1 MESMNQTSSRTGP
14 RFRVLQPF
22 GFMGVGLALSLVGG
36 IAVAAAD
43 QTSTQ
48 QYTWNIM
55 AEARGV
61 SPYAEVPSEA
71 PGGGPFVR
79 AELESTNQIDPSTA
93 FGALGYPSQT
103 AQEGAFNIRSKP
115 GDVYASSGGGSSLEK
130 SARFAPFGEAGPYV
144 AVEAPDALTAQ
155 GEGAFRIIEPQDV
168 KADSGYSLAKTF
180 FSKEVDAMV
189 AESTTHAFGIRV
201 GDDLRISAFESWVRM
216 TFRPDA
222 EPTVDYRLSL
232 TGVHSGKTEAMGWS
246 NQSASSGSSG
256 DSNNDIVISGKGIGA
271 GKVAEDFAKQLS
283 DRAEIP
289 NLMKGGVFIH
299 QPRFVQDG
307 PFFKLAGA
315 ALELRYDNAPRQ
327 GGFGQAMG
335 IRFGDSVAE
344 GYYLSR

>member
-1 MESMNQTSSRTGP
+1 MDPMNQTSSRTP
-14 RFRVLQPF
+14 KRSRVLQPLCLL
-22 GFMGVGLALSLVGG
+22 GAGLALSLVGG
-36 IAVAAAD
+36 IAVAGAEE
-43 QTSTQ
+43 TSTQ
-48 QYTWNIM
+48 QYTWNIV

-79 AELESTNQIDPSTA
+79 AELESTNQIDPSAA

-103 AQEGAFNIRSKP
+103 AQEGAFNIKSKP

-130 SARFAPFGEAGPYV
+130 KARFAPFGAAGPYV

-155 GEGAFRIIEPQDV
+155 GEGAFRVIEPQDV
-168 KADSGYSLAKTF
+168 KADSGYSLAKTS
-180 FSKEVDAMV
+180 FSKEVNAMV
-189 AESTTHAFGIRV
+189 AESTTHAFGIKVGDTFRV
-201 GDDLRISAFESWVRM
+201 GAFESWVRM

-222 EPTVDYRLSL
+222 EPTVDYRLAL
-232 TGVHSGKTEAMGWS
+232 TGVHSGNTEAMGWS
-246 NQSASSGSSG
+246 NQSESSGPSA

-271 GKVAEDFAKQLS
+271 GKVAEDFAKQMS
-283 DRAEIP
+283 DHAEIP

-299 QPRFVQDG
+299 QPRVAQDG
-307 PFFKLAGA
+307 QYFKLAGA
-315 ALELRYDNAPRQ
+315 ALELRYENLPRQ

-335 IRFGDSVAE
+335 IRFGDSVAQ

>member
-1 MESMNQTSSRTGP
+1 MDPMNQMSSRTP
-14 RFRVLQPF
+14 KRSRVLQPL
-22 GFMGVGLALSLVGG
+22 GLLGAGLALSLIGG
-36 IAVAAAD
+36 ITVAGAD
-43 QTSTQ
+43 ETNTP
-48 QYTWNIM
+48 QYTWNIV

-61 SPYAEVPSEA
+61 SPYAEVPGEA

-180 FSKEVDAMV
+180 FSKEVNAMV
-189 AESTTHAFGIRV
+189 AESTTHAFGIKVGDRFRV
-201 GDDLRISAFESWVRM
+201 GAFESWVRM

-222 EPTVDYRLSL
+222 EPTVDYRLAL
-232 TGVHSGKTEAMGWS
+232 TGVHSGPTEAIGWS

-256 DSNNDIVISGKGIGA
+256 NSNNDVVISGKGIGA
-271 GKVAEDFAKQLS
+271 GKVAEDFARQMS
-283 DRAEIP
+283 DHAEIP

-299 QPRFVQDG
+299 QPRVAQDG
-307 PFFKLAGA
+307 PFFTLAGA
-315 ALELRYDNAPRQ
+315 ALELRYDNTPRQ

-335 IRFGDSVAE
+335 IRFGDSVVQ